1 MSLLLSTKAKFVVR
15 FVHNCWM
22 IFDSSSGGWVDELLY
37 ETDEF
42 KRQAFTLNNLPQ
54 KKKMAM
60 MRKVNDE
67 IYQADGNDRK
77 AKLVAL
83 VRNTIAM
90 IAIVRWQ
97 VDVEPML
104 AIIQAWT
111 DGNEQSWQ

>member
-1 MSLLLSTKAKFVVR
+1 M
-15 FVHNCWM
+15 NC
-22 IFDSSSGGWVDELLY
+22 Y
-37 ETDEF
+37 NETDEL
-42 KRQAFTLNNLPQ
+42 KRQAFTLNNLSQ

-60 MRKVNDE
+60 MRKVNNE

-90 IAIVRWQ
+90 IFIVRWQ
-97 VDVEPML
+97 VDVEAML
-104 AIIQAWT
+104 AMMHGWA

>member
-1 MSLLLSTKAKFVVR
+1 M
-15 FVHNCWM
+15 NC
-22 IFDSSSGGWVDELLY
+22 Y
-37 ETDEF
+37 NETDEL
-42 KRQAFTLNNLPQ
+42 KRQAFTLNNLSQ

-60 MRKVNDE
+60 TRKVNDE

-97 VDVEPML
+97 VDVEAML
-104 AIIQAWT
+104 AMMQGCA